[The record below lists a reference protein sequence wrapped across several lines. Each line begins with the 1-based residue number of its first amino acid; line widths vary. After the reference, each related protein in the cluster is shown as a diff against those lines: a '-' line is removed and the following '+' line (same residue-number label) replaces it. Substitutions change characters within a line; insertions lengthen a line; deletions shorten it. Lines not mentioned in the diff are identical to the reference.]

1 MFLTRGAI
9 PSRFALAHAS
19 STSSIVRTFAV
30 STTIIGADWDLAE
43 LALPLRI
50 SFAIQIANALV
61 VFLVAC
67 TVLITIV
74 KFDAVH

>member
-30 STTIIGADWDLAE
+30 STTIIGADWDLTE

-50 SFAIQIANALV
+50 SIAVQIANALV